1 MAVLSTSALSYISD
15 SIQQLSREQPRSN
28 KLWLPDWIQRMS
40 PHRYV
45 YISAR
50 YQPISQ
56 APDSSNLW
64 CSRNRYSSSVNS
76 SKINFLNSSECS
88 LCLKVIYH
96 KVCVTVS
103 MYTTLYYVTGGVVQH
118 CLQYCVIAVTFFAC
132 YHRFTLQRWAK
143 TLKIIQKLLNYH
155 KDLMR
160 KQRDSIDI
168 LLPSMMWD
176 NNRQCYTLISQW
188 WVCQEWL
195 IDYR

>member
-1 MAVLSTSALSYISD
+1 MAVLSTSDLSYISD
-15 SIQQLSREQPRSN
+15 SIQQLSREQLRSN
-28 KLWLPDWIQRMS
+28 KLSLPDWLQRMS
-40 PHRYV
+40 PPHRYV

-76 SKINFLNSSECS
+76 SKINLFDSSECS

-103 MYTTLYYVTGGVVQH
+103 MYTTLYYVTGAQSN
-118 CLQYCVIAVTFFAC
+118 IACNIASQLSHFLRVTIDLRYSAE
-132 YHRFTLQRWAK
+132 QK
-143 TLKIIQKLLNYH
+143 LKIIQKLLNYH

-176 NNRQCYTLISQW
+176 NNQCYTLISQ
-188 WVCQEWL
+188 
-195 IDYR
+195 